1 MFSDKVYEK
10 LKLIPY
16 GKVTTYK
23 IIAESLGTKAYRAV
37 GNALNRNKHPDIIP
51 CFKVVNSDGSLG
63 GFSRG
68 KEDKIRRLSAE
79 GVEVVTGKI
88 KDFEKRLYLFK

>member
-1 MFSDKVYEK
+1 MLSDKVYEK
-10 LKLIPY
+10 LKLVPY

-23 IIAESLGTKAYRAV
+23 AIAESLGTKAYRAV
-37 GNALNRNKHPDIIP
+37 GNTLNKNKHPDDIP

-68 KEDKIRRLSAE
+68 KEDKRRRLSAE
-79 GVEVVTGKI
+79 GIEVIGGKI
-88 KDFEKRLYLFK
+88 KDFDKRLYLFR